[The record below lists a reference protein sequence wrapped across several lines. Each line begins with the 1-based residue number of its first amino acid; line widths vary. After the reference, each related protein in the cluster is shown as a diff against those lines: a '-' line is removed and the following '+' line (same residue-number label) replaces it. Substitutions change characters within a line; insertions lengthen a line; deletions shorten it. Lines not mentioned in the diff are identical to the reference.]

1 MFLHRVVSSSHQLVR
16 DLFKLVEVGQIV
28 SGVVT
33 SQPRAQPSQT
43 LDTVVEENEKA
54 KVEDQKVEQEATYE
68 DDVDPFKHASAP
80 PASEVGEAASHVT
93 LRADYELPQVGR
105 PAYIRTLQASQAF
118 LSQAFHGKP
127 DI

>member
-1 MFLHRVVSSSHQLVR
+1 MR

-33 SQPRAQPSQT
+33 SQPRTQP

-54 KVEDQKVEQEATYE
+54 KVEDQAAEQNATYE
-68 DDVDPFKHASAP
+68 EDVDPFKHASAP
-80 PASEVGEAASHVT
+80 PASEVGEAASHIT
-93 LRADYELPQVGR
+93 LRADYELPQNGH
-105 PAYIRTLQASQAF
+105 PAYIRTLQAGQAF